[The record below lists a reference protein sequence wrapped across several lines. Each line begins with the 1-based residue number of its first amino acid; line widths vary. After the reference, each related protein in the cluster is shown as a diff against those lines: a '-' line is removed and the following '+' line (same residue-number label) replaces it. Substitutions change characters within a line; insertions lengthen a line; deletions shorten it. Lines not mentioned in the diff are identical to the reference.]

1 MASKTDADRAPWDAA
16 PAHEQLFV
24 LITGANS
31 GIGLGIGERLID
43 EFLAT
48 RSLTSHLI
56 LVPTTRS
63 VSKSTQTIQHLRAH
77 ANKAA
82 RISKALVSRAGGPEK
97 YNWEDT
103 ASRVHILS
111 PQLDLCD
118 IKGIYAFAERLCDEP
133 LSNPAGLQGQD
144 AELQNVRIPR
154 LDSVICNAAYGSWVG
169 VNYPMAIWVIMTEG
183 LINSVTW
190 PTFKIPKPTAL
201 LNGRPIYNYPAKPKL
216 GEVFCAC
223 VFGHYLLSRKLLP
236 LLTRPKTSESL
247 APGRIIWSSSIE
259 AHRDVFNPDDIQ
271 GLLREHPY
279 ESAKRLTDYISL
291 SYNLPAVEDFKESFL
306 SLDEDENPDE
316 KIQPEMYLTH
326 PGIVAN
332 DFFPVPWYLMWA
344 YRLAIV
350 VSRWLGS
357 PWHTIDSYTGAR
369 SAAWLAL
376 QGQEELD
383 DAEADRVKW
392 GSASGGRLQAL
403 IKKTEVEGWGWT
415 GRVEGPDADA
425 AEEGIVGVLRRSVGR
440 RRDAAD
446 PTAESL
452 AEFEEVGADVWE
464 QLEELREEWEE
475 ILEIS

>member
-1 MASKTDADRAPWDAA
+1 
-16 PAHEQLFV
+16 
-24 LITGANS
+24 
-31 GIGLGIGERLID
+31 
-43 EFLAT
+43 
-48 RSLTSHLI
+48 
-56 LVPTTRS
+56 
-63 VSKSTQTIQHLRAH
+63 
-77 ANKAA
+77 
-82 RISKALVSRAGGPEK
+82 
-97 YNWEDT
+97 
-103 ASRVHILS
+103 
-111 PQLDLCD
+111 
-118 IKGIYAFAERLCDEP
+118 
-133 LSNPAGLQGQD
+133 
-144 AELQNVRIPR
+144 
-154 LDSVICNAAYGSWVG
+154 
-169 VNYPMAIWVIMTEG
+169 
-183 LINSVTW
+183 
-190 PTFKIPKPTAL
+190 
-201 LNGRPIYNYPAKPKL
+201 
-216 GEVFCAC
+216 
-223 VFGHYLLSRKLLP
+223 
-236 LLTRPKTSESL
+236 
-247 APGRIIWSSSIE
+247 
-259 AHRDVFNPDDIQ
+259 
-271 GLLREHPY
+271 
-279 ESAKRLTDYISL
+279 
-291 SYNLPAVEDFKESFL
+291 
-306 SLDEDENPDE
+306 
-316 KIQPEMYLTH
+316 MYLTH